1 MGNSTKFLSFVLS
14 AYKNVGLLK
23 YLYFTIISVLY
34 IAIVFANTM
43 LIVVISMERKLHQP
57 MYLFLCSLFVNELYG
72 SAALLPFLMVQVLSD
87 THVVPAHYCYLQI
100 YVIYTY
106 AVIEF
111 CNLAAMAYDRYVCI
125 CYPLQYHVIMTSNR
139 VFIIIML
146 LWIYSFINFI
156 FTLYSSVI
164 LTKCGNIMD
173 KVYCNN
179 YSLVKLACS
188 DTTVNNY
195 YGLIGTFLSVG
206 VPVGPILF
214 SYIKILRICLRSS
227 KETRQKAISTCTPHL
242 ASLINFSFGCC
253 FEILQSRFDM
263 THVPA
268 VLRIIISLYFLVC
281 QPLFNPVLYGLNL
294 STIRQQC
301 KTLFLKKYAIQG

>member
-1 MGNSTKFLSFVLS
+1 MENSTQIFSFVLS
-14 AYKNVGLLK
+14 AYGNIGLLK
-23 YLYFTIISVLY
+23 YLYFTIIIVLY
-34 IAIVFANTM
+34 MAIVLANTM

-72 SAALLPFLMVQVLSD
+72 SAAVLPFLMVQVLSD

-100 YVIYTY
+100 FVIYTY

-139 VFIIIML
+139 AIMIIML
-146 LWIYSFINFI
+146 LWIYPFMNIT
-156 FTLYSSVI
+156 FTMYSSVS
-164 LTKCGNIMD
+164 LPKCGNIID

-179 YSLVKLACS
+179 YSLVKLACA

-195 YGLIGTFLSVG
+195 NGIFGTFLSVV
-206 VPVGPILF
+206 VPMVPILF
-214 SYIKILRICLRSS
+214 SYIKILRICLSSS
-227 KETRQKAISTCTPHL
+227 KETKQKAIRTCTPHL
-242 ASLINFSFGCC
+242 ASLSNFFFGCW

-281 QPLFNPVLYGLNL
+281 QPLFNPVLYGFNL

-301 KTLFLKKYAIQG
+301 KTLFLKKYPIQG

>member
-1 MGNSTKFLSFVLS
+1 MENSTQFMSFVLS
-14 AYKNVGLLK
+14 AYGNIGLLK
-23 YLYFTIISVLY
+23 YLYFAIISVLY
-34 IAIVFANTM
+34 MAIVFANTM

-72 SAALLPFLMVQVLSD
+72 SAAVLPFLMVQVLTN

-100 YVIYTY
+100 FGIYTY
-106 AVIEF
+106 ASIEF
-111 CNLAAMAYDRYVCI
+111 CNLAAMAYDRYVSI

-139 VFIIIML
+139 VIMIIML
-146 LWIYSFINFI
+146 SWIYSFMNIT
-156 FTLYSSVI
+156 FTMYSSVS
-164 LTKCGNIMD
+164 LPKCGNIID

-195 YGLIGTFLSVG
+195 GGIFGTFLSVV
-206 VPVGPILF
+206 VPMVPISF
-214 SYIKILRICLRSS
+214 SYIKILSICLRSS
-227 KETRQKAISTCTPHL
+227 KETKQKALRTCTPHL
-242 ASLINFSFGCC
+242 ASLSNFFFGCW
-253 FEILQSRFDM
+253 FEILQGRFDM

-281 QPLFNPVLYGLNL
+281 QPLFNPVLYGFNL
-294 STIRQQC
+294 SMIRQQC
-301 KTLFLKKYAIQG
+301 KTLFLKKYPIQG

>member
-1 MGNSTKFLSFVLS
+1 MDNSTLFISFVLS
-14 AYKNVGLLK
+14 AYENVGLLK
-23 YLYFTIISVLY
+23 YLYFTIISLLY

-72 SAALLPFLMVQVLSD
+72 SAAVLPFLMVQVLSD

-100 YVIYTY
+100 YIIYTY
-106 AVIEF
+106 ASIEF
-111 CNLAAMAYDRYVCI
+111 CNLAAMAYDRYVSI

-139 VFIIIML
+139 VIMIIML
-146 LWIYSFINFI
+146 LWIYSFIKFSI
-156 FTLYSSVI
+156 TLSLSVS
-164 LTKCGNIMD
+164 LTMCGNTIN

-179 YSLVKLACS
+179 YSLVQLACS

-195 YGLIGTFLSVG
+195 YGLFGIVLSVA
-206 VPVGPILF
+206 VPVIPISF
-214 SYIKILRICLRSS
+214 SYIKILGICLRSS
-227 KETRQKAISTCTPHL
+227 KETRQKALSTCTPHL

-281 QPLFNPVLYGLNL
+281 QPLFNPVLYGFNL
-294 STIRQQC
+294 STIKQQC
-301 KTLFLKKYAIQG
+301 KTLFLRKYAIQG

>member
-1 MGNSTKFLSFVLS
+1 MANSTLFISFVLS

-23 YLYFTIISVLY
+23 YLYFTIISVMY

-72 SAALLPFLMVQVLSD
+72 SAAVLPFLMVQVLSD

-106 AVIEF
+106 ASIEF
-111 CNLAAMAYDRYVCI
+111 CNLAAMAYDRYVSI

-139 VFIIIML
+139 VFMIIML
-146 LWIYSFINFI
+146 VWIYSLIKFSIGLSLSSSL
-156 FTLYSSVI
+156 TL
-164 LTKCGNIMD
+164 CGNILD
-173 KVYCNN
+173 KVYCDN
-179 YSLVKLACS
+179 YLLVKLACS

-195 YGLIGTFLSVG
+195 YGLFGTFLSVA
-206 VPVGPILF
+206 VPLVPISF

-227 KETRQKAISTCTPHL
+227 KETKQKAISTCTPHL
-242 ASLINFSFGCC
+242 ASLINFTFGCW
-253 FEILQSRFDM
+253 FEILQSFKRD
-263 THVPA
+263 
-268 VLRIIISLYFLVC
+268 
-281 QPLFNPVLYGLNL
+281 
-294 STIRQQC
+294 
-301 KTLFLKKYAIQG
+301 

>member
-1 MGNSTKFLSFVLS
+1 MENSTLFISFILS
-14 AYKNVGLLK
+14 AYENVGLLK
-23 YLYFTIISVLY
+23 YLYFTIIGLLY

-72 SAALLPFLMVQVLSD
+72 SAAVLPFLMVQVLSD

-106 AVIEF
+106 ASIEF
-111 CNLAAMAYDRYVCI
+111 CNLAAMAYDRYVSI

-139 VFIIIML
+139 VIMIIML
-146 LWIYSFINFI
+146 VWIYSFIK
-156 FTLYSSVI
+156 FTITLSLSI
-164 LTKCGNIMD
+164 SLTRCGNILD
-173 KVYCNN
+173 KVFCDN
-179 YSLVKLACS
+179 YLLVKLSCS

-195 YGLIGTFLSVG
+195 YGLFGIVLSVA
-206 VPVGPILF
+206 VPLVPISF

-242 ASLINFSFGCC
+242 ASLINFTFGCW

-263 THVPA
+263 SHVPA
-268 VLRIIISLYFLVC
+268 ALRIIISLYFLVC

-294 STIRQQC
+294 SIIKQQC
-301 KTLFLKKYAIQG
+301 KTLFMKKYAIHG

>member
-1 MGNSTKFLSFVLS
+1 MKNSTQFMSFVLS
-14 AYKNVGLLK
+14 AYGNIGLLK

-34 IAIVFANTM
+34 MAIVFANTM

-72 SAALLPFLMVQVLSD
+72 SAAVLPFLMVQVLSD

-100 YVIYTY
+100 FGIYTY
-106 AVIEF
+106 ASIEF
-111 CNLAAMAYDRYVCI
+111 CNLAAMAYDRYVSI
-125 CYPLQYHVIMTSNR
+125 CYPLQYHVIMTYNR
-139 VFIIIML
+139 VLMIIML
-146 LWIYSFINFI
+146 LWIYSFIKFSI
-156 FTLYSSVI
+156 TLSLSI
-164 LTKCGNIMD
+164 SLTRCGNILD
-173 KVYCNN
+173 KVFCDN
-179 YSLVKLACS
+179 YLLVKLSCS

-195 YGLIGTFLSVG
+195 YGLFGIVLSVA
-206 VPVGPILF
+206 VPLVPISF
-214 SYIKILRICLRSS
+214 SYFKILRICLRSS

-242 ASLINFSFGCC
+242 ASLINFTFGCC

-294 STIRQQC
+294 SIIRQQC
-301 KTLFLKKYAIQG
+301 KTLFLKKSAIQG